1 MYAYC
6 LQKNTSSILFLS
18 SQTQDGICF
27 FAGFCVHQHQYCD
40 LPTTL
45 AYKNTVSKNPIMV
58 QLIFGKNEG
67 LVLHIFW
74 KISVLGFEVVP
85 TCYY

>member
-85 TCYY
+85 TCCY